1 MESDKK
7 KKLEAQLASIDHY
20 LADMN
25 QKMMG
30 LTHQQIVRC
39 RMRNNFIDEILDMN
53 REALAD
59 PYFAMSLEEFLN
71 SLNAYEFAMRLINDE
86 NFHETYVRMLLNTQF
101 YELKKQSDTESE
113 TSFVEFHNTFLGPV
127 CGCEPIH
134 EFSEYRAGDAF
145 DFEQSARLLIERDE
159 EIRMYYNQR
168 ENSSLDF
175 LIMMN
180 SRLLRIMHA
189 VYDS

>member
-53 REALAD
+53 HEALAD
-59 PYFAMSLEEFLN
+59 PYFAMSLEEF
-71 SLNAYEFAMRLINDE
+71 
-86 NFHETYVRMLLNTQF
+86 H
-101 YELKKQSDTESE
+101 
-113 TSFVEFHNTFLGPV
+113 
-127 CGCEPIH
+127 
-134 EFSEYRAGDAF
+134 
-145 DFEQSARLLIERDE
+145 
-159 EIRMYYNQR
+159 
-168 ENSSLDF
+168 
-175 LIMMN
+175 
-180 SRLLRIMHA
+180 
-189 VYDS
+189 